1 MVGANQP
8 RAPENRS
15 LERCVGSGTVRF
27 YSIVSEASDAKR
39 RGRCFWEQES
49 ITFAECVA
57 YRTKDEPDERKAR
70 VQASFNSTIK
80 KISQRVLGP
89 LTARRSTN
97 FVGLT
102 SEQVGEQAMQIY
114 RARDGHTVIIRN
126 HR

>member
-1 MVGANQP
+1 MRMVGANQP

-57 YRTKDEPDERKAR
+57 YRTKGDPDERKAR
-70 VQASFNSTIK
+70 VQASFNSTIRK
-80 KISQRVLGP
+80 VSQRVLGP
-89 LTARRSTN
+89 VTTARFTSGLRP
-97 FVGLT
+97 FEGLT
-102 SEQVGEQAMQIY
+102 SEQEES
-114 RARDGHTVIIRN
+114 RR
-126 HR
+126 

>member
-1 MVGANQP
+1 MGPYVYSMSYNA
-8 RAPENRS
+8 RK
-15 LERCVGSGTVRF
+15 SG
-27 YSIVSEASDAKR
+27 R
-39 RGRCFWEQES
+39 RFWEQES